1 MHKISF
7 HFLGLAT
14 QWKVRGRELGCCS
27 FSSSSFT
34 VLVPSPWQEKI
45 GWDMVH
51 ATTNQPA
58 SQPPAST
65 LQKCNPVTSWAHDVI
80 SNSSMASLS
89 EYRSYT
95 RRQNN
100 AFIFSSIVLVNIEN
114 AKYDSNKFKFQQNG
128 VTFAIQTLAGH
139 IFENL
144 PVAELL
150 QNSQRQ

>member
-1 MHKISF
+1 
-7 HFLGLAT
+7 
-14 QWKVRGRELGCCS
+14 
-27 FSSSSFT
+27 
-34 VLVPSPWQEKI
+34 
-45 GWDMVH
+45 
-51 ATTNQPA
+51 
-58 SQPPAST
+58 
-65 LQKCNPVTSWAHDVI
+65 
-80 SNSSMASLS
+80 MASLS

-128 VTFAIQTLAGH
+128 VAFAIQTLAGH